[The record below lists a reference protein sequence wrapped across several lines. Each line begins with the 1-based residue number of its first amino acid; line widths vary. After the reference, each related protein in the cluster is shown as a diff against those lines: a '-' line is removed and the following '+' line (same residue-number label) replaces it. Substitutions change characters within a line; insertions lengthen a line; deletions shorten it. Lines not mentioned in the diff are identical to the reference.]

1 MGFWTGMANATKDR
15 ADRNERQDARDQ
27 DQAQRDKMFDYAKA
41 QDDLAT
47 KRLTEQDS
55 IRAEELAYNRA
66 NAATAADRADI
77 LFQQGQND
85 RSVAQSQ
92 LLSDLYGPSVSS
104 DTGRAGTSGSSTGV
118 TSVEAMR
125 TSGIL
130 LRDRLETEL
139 PQMTD
144 DQKAFYEPFLNDPK
158 GAHGL
163 MTWVKSQVDDNKD
176 LGMADIPDLIHM
188 VGLVEGKGQQAYT
201 DMTEKLKNGF
211 GVNNPE
217 EMIEALNVARAYTA
231 DTLVWGV
238 KREAPTQLGQADV
251 YKQFT
256 TEVGMA
262 ASSFMSVN
270 KDQPTDKSIKVGRLY
285 GVLKNG
291 SSTEAM
297 VNDAMFKLYD
307 LGIGQQEAL
316 ALQGQSNIID
326 KYFLGRDSTPV
337 TPVGDNPTPTV
348 AISNEEVLATI
359 LSNPTISDDEKRN
372 AQSEFDALNGVSSGV
387 SSGVTSGVTSP
398 PAMGEPTRGGPGFDV
413 GTPLRSDLGGLLPE
427 QLTAI
432 DSAILDNPELEGVA
446 TALKSGEATREALGS
461 FLSKVPSR
469 TDDTIGVVASG
480 GVALAAGALKGLGDV
495 LGFISGLSNDER
507 MSLDAAKL
515 DATGERVLAFAN
527 RVYNEGAYKFM
538 KDKDPS
544 SEPVIDYNPEEL
556 RKLIQ
561 SMPVPDGMG
570 QAFPNDNTGIQDKS
584 LTDSQALYD
593 IRESD
598 LPQNVIDEA
607 IIAFERDY
615 GDGSADAAYE
625 MIASR
630 Q

>member
-41 QDDLAT
+41 QDDLAM
-47 KRLTEQDS
+47 KRLTEQDA
-55 IRAEELAYNRA
+55 IRAEGLAYDRA
-66 NAATAADRADI
+66 NAETAADRADI
-77 LFQQGQND
+77 VFQQGQDD

-92 LLSDLYGPSVSS
+92 LLADLYGTSVSS
-104 DTGRAGTSGSSTGV
+104 GTGRAGTSGSSTGV
-118 TSVEAMR
+118 TSVEAMK

-139 PQMTD
+139 PQMTE

-201 DMTEKLKNGF
+201 DMTEKLRNGF
-211 GVNNPE
+211 GVSNPE

-262 ASSFMSVN
+262 ASSFMSSN
-270 KDQPTDKSIKVGRLY
+270 KDQPTEKSIEVGRLY
-285 GVLKNG
+285 GVLTNG

-316 ALQGQSNIID
+316 ALQGQSDIVD
-326 KYFLGRDSTPV
+326 KYFLGRNSTPI
-337 TPVGDNPTPTV
+337 TPVV
-348 AISNEEVLATI
+348 MSNEEVLATI

-544 SEPVIDYNPEEL
+544 SEPVIDSNPEEL

-593 IRESD
+593 ILESD
-598 LPQNVIDEA
+598 MSQAVIDEA
-607 IIAFERDY
+607 IVAFERDY
-615 GDGSADAAYE
+615 GVGSARAAYE
-625 MIASR
+625 MITSR

>member
-41 QDDLAT
+41 QDDLAM
-47 KRLTEQDS
+47 KRLTEQDA
-55 IRAEELAYNRA
+55 IRAEGLAYDRA
-66 NAATAADRADI
+66 NAETAADRADI
-77 LFQQGQND
+77 VFQQGQDD

-92 LLSDLYGPSVSS
+92 LLADLYGTSVSS
-104 DTGRAGTSGSSTGV
+104 GTGRAGTSGSSTGV
-118 TSVEAMR
+118 TSVEAMK

-139 PQMTD
+139 PQMTE

-201 DMTEKLKNGF
+201 DMTEKLRNGF
-211 GVNNPE
+211 GVSNPE

-262 ASSFMSVN
+262 ASSFMSSN
-270 KDQPTDKSIKVGRLY
+270 KDQPTEKSIEVGRLY
-285 GVLKNG
+285 GVLTNG

-316 ALQGQSNIID
+316 ALQGQSDIVD
-326 KYFLGRDSTPV
+326 KYFLGRNSTPI
-337 TPVGDNPTPTV
+337 TPVV
-348 AISNEEVLATI
+348 MSNEEVLATI

-544 SEPVIDYNPEEL
+544 SEPVIDSSPEEL
-556 RKLIQ
+556 RRLIQ
-561 SMPVPDGMG
+561 SMPVPDGMA
-570 QAFPNDNTGIQDKS
+570 QAFPNENTGIQDKS

-593 IRESD
+593 ILESD
-598 LPQNVIDEA
+598 MSQAVIDEA
-607 IIAFERDY
+607 IVAFERDY
-615 GDGSADAAYE
+615 GAGSADAAYE
-625 MIASR
+625 MITSR

>member
-1 MGFWTGMANATKDR
+1 
-15 ADRNERQDARDQ
+15 
-27 DQAQRDKMFDYAKA
+27 
-41 QDDLAT
+41 
-47 KRLTEQDS
+47 
-55 IRAEELAYNRA
+55 
-66 NAATAADRADI
+66 
-77 LFQQGQND
+77 
-85 RSVAQSQ
+85 
-92 LLSDLYGPSVSS
+92 
-104 DTGRAGTSGSSTGV
+104 
-118 TSVEAMR
+118 
-125 TSGIL
+125 
-130 LRDRLETEL
+130 
-139 PQMTD
+139 
-144 DQKAFYEPFLNDPK
+144 
-158 GAHGL
+158 
-163 MTWVKSQVDDNKD
+163 
-176 LGMADIPDLIHM
+176 
-188 VGLVEGKGQQAYT
+188 
-201 DMTEKLKNGF
+201 
-211 GVNNPE
+211 
-217 EMIEALNVARAYTA
+217 
-231 DTLVWGV
+231 
-238 KREAPTQLGQADV
+238 V

-262 ASSFMSVN
+262 ASSFMSSN
-270 KDQPTDKSIKVGRLY
+270 KDQPTEKSIEVGRLY
-285 GVLKNG
+285 GVLTNG

-316 ALQGQSNIID
+316 ALQGQSDIVD
-326 KYFLGRDSTPV
+326 KYFLGRNSTPI
-337 TPVGDNPTPTV
+337 TPVGGTPPPTV
-348 AISNEEVLATI
+348 AVSNEEVLATI
-359 LSNPTISDDEKRN
+359 LSNPNISDEDKRN
-372 AQSEFDALNGVSSGV
+372 AQAEVDALNGVSSGV
-387 SSGVTSGVTSP
+387 SNGVTSP
-398 PAMGEPTRGGPGFDV
+398 PAMGEPTRGGPGFNT

-469 TDDTIGVVASG
+469 TDDTVGVVASG
-480 GVALAAGALKGLGDV
+480 GVALAAGVLKGLGDV